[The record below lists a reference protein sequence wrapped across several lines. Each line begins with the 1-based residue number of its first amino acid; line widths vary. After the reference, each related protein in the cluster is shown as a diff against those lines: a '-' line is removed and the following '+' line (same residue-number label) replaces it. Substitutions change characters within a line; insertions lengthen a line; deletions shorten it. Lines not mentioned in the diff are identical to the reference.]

1 MSDHDILNNL
11 DKKLTAILA
20 ILINLSKDG
29 DKRDREE
36 LLLANL
42 GFTAR
47 DISLVVNKN
56 LTAVQKSIQRAKK

>member
-11 DKKLTAILA
+11 DRKLTAILA
-20 ILINLSKDG
+20 VLINLSKEK
-29 DKRDREE
+29 DKRDKEDI
-36 LLLANL
+36 LLANL